1 MKPRLT
7 TEMNEISLDHITL
20 LVEYIQ
26 RVFSDVYEDDEST
39 AEDWDVVR
47 IREEMASI
55 FEPRVFHNLFSND
68 FGKGVIIG
76 SWIDRFIVNADEL
89 TEEEDDNGY
98 TY

>member
-1 MKPRLT
+1 MRPRLT

-26 RVFSDVYEDDEST
+26 RVFSEVYEDDESSV
-39 AEDWDVVR
+39 EDWDVVR
-47 IREEMASI
+47 IREEMSSI
-55 FEPRVFHNLFSND
+55 FEPRVFHSLFSTD

-76 SWIDRFIVNADEL
+76 SWIDRCIINADDL
-89 TEEEDDNGY
+89 NEEGEENDY